1 MFFFKLRA
9 RPWKAWWKGTSLG
22 YESVVYPSTQD
33 TGSLRD
39 TRYEE
44 FAFFPGPVPDWTDM
58 PKVRSLRASF
68 ARILLDPAF
77 EDDDFIIFGESYST
91 PAVEASVLRQAV
103 EEEFLR
109 HPEADI
115 LRPFLELAPGPSLR
129 PPARHICVLS
139 RSVLVR
145 AHRILTMYGVF
156 TQSLFQG
163 GTAGR

>member
-9 RPWKAWWKGTSLG
+9 RPWKAWWKWTSLE

-68 ARILLDPAF
+68 ARMLLDPAF
-77 EDDDFIIFGESYST
+77 EDDDFIIFGESDST
-91 PAVEASVLRQAV
+91 LPLR
-103 EEEFLR
+103 
-109 HPEADI
+109 
-115 LRPFLELAPGPSLR
+115 RPYCAKPWKKNSCAIRKRTYCAHFWNWPPGR
-129 PPARHICVLS
+129 LS
-139 RSVLVR
+139 
-145 AHRILTMYGVF
+145 AHLP
-156 TQSLFQG
+156 
-163 GTAGR
+163 GTSAF